1 MKIFANLPSAE
12 DFIAKIIPNFWS
24 FLVQF
29 LALIVL
35 IVVVIFVAY
44 KPVKKMLKKR
54 QDYIENNIREAE
66 ESRAN
71 ATIKEREARELVL
84 ASKRE
89 ANAIIESAN
98 NEAEN
103 IKLCKISETEVEIAN
118 MKLRAEKDIERAKEE
133 AKDSIRKE
141 MVDVALEAS
150 SVLLKRVVTSE
161 DNARLVE
168 DFIKDIEK

>member
-1 MKIFANLPSAE
+1 MKVYADLPAAE

-35 IVVVIFVAY
+35 GVVVIFVAY

-66 ESRAN
+66 ENRAN
-71 ATIKEREARELVL
+71 AIIKEREARELVL
-84 ASKRE
+84 ASKKE
-89 ANAIIESAN
+89 ANLILENATKEAEVIRINKLNETEDEIES
-98 NEAEN
+98 
-103 IKLCKISETEVEIAN
+103 

-133 AKDSIRKE
+133 AKDEIKKE
-141 MVDVALEAS
+141 MINIALDAS
-150 SVLLKRVVTSE
+150 SVILKREVNSD
-161 DNARLVE
+161 DNTRLVE
-168 DFIKDIEK
+168 EFIKDIE